1 MQKTQKNSSKY
12 IIWLSF
18 RPWNF
23 LEDSKVLKRS
33 HIPTIFKTD
42 FQVRKFWNYFS
53 WEKIID
59 RWGFRRSLWTAIK
72 NILYWKLYQNT
83 IFKIFYLHFKYIII
97 TDFNLSILRS
107 NKGFCLS
114 VCLWLYNS
122 KTAEP
127 IWLNFFLLAPSW
139 SHGGYRPKNSGSGIR
154 FLRKFRKIDIEPK
167 II

>member
-1 MQKTQKNSSKY
+1 MQKTKKNSSKY
-12 IIWLSF
+12 INWLSF
-18 RPWNF
+18 SPWNF
-23 LEDSKVLKRS
+23 QEDLKFVLKRS

-114 VCLWLYNS
+114 VCLWLNNS

-127 IWLNFFLLAPSW
+127 IFFVSSVLVTGWL
-139 SHGGYRPKNSGSGIR
+139 
-154 FLRKFRKIDIEPK
+154 
-167 II
+167 